1 MKLALLLPLAI
12 AAVTP
17 CAYAGNFAD
26 AAIAQAGGTPPSE
39 MNLLGSPQG
48 YGDPYGA
55 APGKQRA
62 AADAL
67 SPTDRLLAQ
76 QNGYVGNPA
85 GGAQLRRG
93 ARGGAA
99 DDANAKALM
108 MPQGAA
114 AALYPTPAGLK
125 PPARGQVREIYK
137 SPY

>member
-1 MKLALLLPLAI
+1 MKLALFLPLAI
-12 AAVTP
+12 AALTP

-26 AAIAQAGGTPPSE
+26 AAIAQTGGVPPSE

-48 YGDPYGA
+48 YADPYGG
-55 APGKQRA
+55 APGKGRT

-67 SPTDRLLAQ
+67 SPTDKLLAQ

-93 ARGGAA
+93 GR
-99 DDANAKALM
+99 DANANKALM

-114 AALYPTPAGLK
+114 AALYPTPGGLK
-125 PPARGQVREIYK
+125 PPARGQVRDIYK